1 MSRLQKRLRGN
12 MIAVF
17 KYLMRCYVEEE
28 VDLFFVTLE
37 SKTQTSMLKL

>member
-1 MSRLQKRLRGN
+1 

-17 KYLMRCYVEEE
+17 KYLKCCYVEKE

-37 SKTQTSMLKL
+37 SKIQTSMLKL